1 VWNGIAREQAR
12 GAEAMRENESPS
24 NVPIEDLNLTVRV
37 LNCLKRNGLTSVGA
51 VLALED
57 QELEALP
64 NLGPHGYRELKGRLV
79 SEGFLNN

>member
-1 VWNGIAREQAR
+1 
-12 GAEAMRENESPS
+12 MRENESPS

-64 NLGPHGYRELKGRLV
+64 NLGPHGYRELKARLV